1 MTNHK
6 THENIAEPRGRLYL
20 IRDKAT
26 GAALRLSR
34 ATTQAGA
41 LARYSATALTV
52 ALPTQAELI
61 AAARAGV
68 PCDDDPPGDPFA
80 VKESE

>member
-1 MTNHK
+1 MTTTTK
-6 THENIAEPRGRLYL
+6 HEPAPTPAGRLYL
-20 IRDKAT
+20 IRDRQT

-68 PCDDDPPGDPFA
+68 PCDDDPPEA
-80 VKESE
+80 A

>member
-1 MTNHK
+1 MTTK
-6 THENIAEPRGRLYL
+6 HEPAAPPPPTGRLYL
-20 IRDKAT
+20 IRDKAS
-26 GAALRLSR
+26 GQPLRLSR

-68 PCDDDPPGDPFA
+68 PCDDDTPEA
-80 VKESE
+80 A